1 MGHLPSLCLG
11 ADNRTWLHYSQ
22 RPFPPPKALRIF
34 ADFAAKKGR
43 LRRSIG
49 ERASCP
55 AGVPLHIGSSAG
67 LEARA
72 PAEKPSVTNIA
83 NSFAMY
89 VP

>member
-1 MGHLPSLCLG
+1 MCGILPAHSISLYIDKTL
-11 ADNRTWLHYSQ
+11 AMR
-22 RPFPPPKALRIF
+22 RRKRLRF
-34 ADFAAKKGR
+34 FTDFAAKKGR

-89 VP
+89 VS